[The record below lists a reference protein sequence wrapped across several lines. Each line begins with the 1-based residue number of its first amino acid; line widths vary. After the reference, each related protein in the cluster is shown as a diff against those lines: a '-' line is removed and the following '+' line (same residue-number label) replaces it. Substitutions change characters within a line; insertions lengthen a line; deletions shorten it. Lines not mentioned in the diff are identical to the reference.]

1 MGSYSAVGPHFLS
14 DLLSDSAVGTPN
26 SIRFAILQ
34 CCRTTDFCQIGVRQD
49 SVKLSFC
56 YPNLT
61 PWRPAAGMGRA
72 ATKEPVCRPGRRK
85 RSGPLNSPIGR
96 PKKDAL
102 LKLDLYPKVDE
113 AGGKG
118 VGDGVLDVVY
128 VFDPGVG
135 NDVFGPDEV

>member
-14 DLLSDSAVGTPN
+14 NLLSDSAAGPQILSDLLSYSAVGPQFF
-26 SIRFAILQ
+26 IRLASDRTEKCHFATQTLHH
-34 CCRTTDFCQIGVRQD
+34 GV
-49 SVKLSFC
+49 
-56 YPNLT
+56 T
-61 PWRPAAGMGRA
+61 AAGMERA

-96 PKKDAL
+96 PKWDVL
-102 LKLDLYPKVDE
+102 LKLDLHPKVDE